1 LVEKTP
7 ESLGYQSNW
16 TEYVVVY
23 LVGLVK
29 HKPSYVPIAPE
40 IESVLKIETVLRFD
54 PLTGETIPYQKSRYF
69 KSILSLPII

>member
-29 HKPSYVPIAPE
+29 HKPSFVPIAPE
-40 IESVLKIETVLRFD
+40 IESNLRIETV
-54 PLTGETIPYQKSRYF
+54 
-69 KSILSLPII
+69 